1 MAGLPTIKTFSDL
14 DSELL
19 TKLIT
24 IIVKSIKK
32 GVHNENK

>member
-1 MAGLPTIKTFSDL
+1 MANSPPIKTFSDL

-24 IIVKSIKK
+24 IIVNNIVK
-32 GVHNENK
+32 GAKND